1 MKISEIWNSDE
12 YSFLH
17 RNEHLKD
24 RIILLG
30 VSGSHAYGTNN
41 ENSDIDL
48 RGICLEKPDEII
60 GLQRFEQYTDEH
72 TDSVIFGFNKVM
84 RLLIDC
90 NPALIELLGLD
101 PAQYI
106 YLNDIGKQLVDN
118 RHMFL
123 SKKAARSFGGYA
135 DMQLRRLQNANA
147 RDHLNQA
154 QREEHIR
161 RSVQHALDDM
171 VTKYKSLHQNDVNIY
186 IDKAVN
192 ENMDME
198 LFMDATFKH
207 MPLRDYKHIWNNIR
221 NVIIDYD
228 KIGARNHKKDDNH
241 LNKHAMHLVR
251 LFHMAIEILEEEEI
265 HTRRTWDL
273 PLLRDIRAGKY
284 MSENHQMN
292 EAFYEIVKECEAR
305 LHTAMERT
313 ALPETPDMEKI
324 EAFMI
329 EVNKKAITGEK
340 L

>member
-1 MKISEIWNSDE
+1 MSIKEIWQKNE
-12 YSFLH
+12 YAFLH
-17 RNEHLKD
+17 TNEHLKD

-30 VSGSHAYGTNN
+30 ISGSHAYGTNN

-48 RGICLEKPDEII
+48 RGIALERPAELI
-60 GLQRFEQYTDEH
+60 GLQKFEQYTDEH
-72 TDSVIFGFNKVM
+72 TDSVIYGFNKVM

-90 NPALIELLGLD
+90 NPTLIELLGLD
-101 PAQYI
+101 SAQYI
-106 YLNDIGKQLVDN
+106 YMHEIGRELVEN

-147 RDHLNQA
+147 RDHSDQK

-171 VTKYKSLHQNDVNIY
+171 VTKYQSLHQEDVRIY
-186 IDKAVN
+186 IDKALN
-192 ENMDME
+192 ENMDTE
-198 LFMDATFKH
+198 LFMDAGFRH
-207 MPLRDYKHIWNNIR
+207 MPLRDYKHIWNTLR

-251 LFHMAIEILEEEEI
+251 LFHMAIEILEDEEI

-273 PLLRDIRAGKY
+273 PLLLDIRAGKY
-284 MSENHQMN
+284 MTKNHQMN
-292 EAFYEIVKECEAR
+292 AEFYEIVSECEKR
-305 LHTAMERT
+305 LQSAMLKSK
-313 ALPETPDMEKI
+313 LPEVPDMDRI

-329 EVNKKAITGEK
+329 NVNRKAITGEI
-340 L
+340 